1 MFTEPQV
8 ASVGHTLRRAL
19 EAGIRARAVDGDPG
33 ATPGASFIGRGGR
46 SGARIVVDED
56 REVIVGAT
64 LVGPEI
70 AESLQ
75 AATIAVVGEVPL
87 RRLAHAIP
95 AFPTRGEM
103 WLRLL
108 ADWRP

>member
-1 MFTEPQV
+1 VE
-8 ASVGHTLRRAL
+8 
-19 EAGIRARAVDGDPG
+19 GDPA
-33 ATPGASFIGRGGR
+33 ATPGGSFTGKGGR
-46 SGARIVVDED
+46 SGARLVVDEE

-64 LVGPEI
+64 FVGPEI

-75 AATIAVVGEVPL
+75 AATFAMVGEVPL

-95 AFPTRGEM
+95 AFPTRSEM

>member
-1 MFTEPQV
+1 MS
-8 ASVGHTLRRAL
+8 ALR
-19 EAGIRARAVDGDPG
+19 AGVHARAVDADPG
-33 ATPGASFIGRGGR
+33 ATPGASFTGKGGR
-46 SGARIVVDED
+46 SGARIVVDEQ

-64 LVGPEI
+64 FVGPEI

-75 AATIAVVGEVPL
+75 AATFAVVGEIPL
-87 RRLAHAIP
+87 RRLAHAMP
-95 AFPTRGEM
+95 AFPTRSEM